1 MNTRFRVL
9 AILVV
14 AFGAMGVSRQAFAQW
29 VVTDPANLSQDFIRY
44 AIQAKQFSTQ
54 VMQYEN
60 EYITAM
66 TAIRDARTNPIA
78 ALQSGALNLAG
89 TDATSNAIASSL
101 FSMDASATDLY
112 QHTKDM
118 PAMLNEAQQF
128 SDQTGQSLHSN
139 LDAFQQALR
148 AEQASEDQS
157 QGIKSAIDAQ
167 NQLAATTA
175 RGILTLAELN
185 HLQQV
190 EQLASQQQ
198 RETSRQQDAAGV
210 KGWQTMK
217 SDTAGQTLCN
227 NNQYC
232 NAQGI
237 YTAGGYS
244 GSGN

>member
-1 MNTRFRVL
+1 MKRTVRSVSL
-9 AILVV
+9 LMIAI
-14 AFGAMGVSRQAFAQW
+14 GAMGISRQAFAQW
-29 VVTDPANLSQDFIRY
+29 VVEDPGNLHQDIIRY
-44 AIQAKQFSTQ
+44 AVQAQQFATQ

-66 TAIRDARTNPIA
+66 TAIRDARSNPIA

-89 TDATSNAIASSL
+89 GDTTSNAVASSL
-101 FSMDASATDLY
+101 LSMDASATDLY

-128 SDQTGQSLHSN
+128 SEQTGQSLHSN

-190 EQLASQQQ
+190 DKLANEKQ

-210 KGWQTMK
+210 QGLHTMK
-217 SDTAGQTLCN
+217 TDTAGQTLCN
-227 NNQYC
+227 GNQYC
-232 NAQGI
+232 NTQGI
-237 YTAGGYS
+237 FTTGAS
-244 GSGN
+244 H

>member
-1 MNTRFRVL
+1 MPTVDTGASHEDDGSIRFPP
-9 AILVV
+9 
-14 AFGAMGVSRQAFAQW
+14 GDCQ
-29 VVTDPANLSQDFIRY
+29 
-44 AIQAKQFSTQ
+44 TQ

-66 TAIRDARTNPIA
+66 TAIRDARSNPIG
-78 ALQSGALNLAG
+78 ALASGALNLAG
-89 TDATSNAIASSL
+89 SDTTSNAIASSL
-101 FSMDASATDLY
+101 LSMDASATDLY

-190 EQLASQQQ
+190 DKLANEKQ

-210 KGWQTMK
+210 QGLHTMK
-217 SDTAGQTLCN
+217 ADTAGQTLCN
-227 NNQYC
+227 GNQYC
-232 NAQGI
+232 NTQGMF
-237 YTAGGYS
+237 TTGAGH
-244 GSGN
+244 